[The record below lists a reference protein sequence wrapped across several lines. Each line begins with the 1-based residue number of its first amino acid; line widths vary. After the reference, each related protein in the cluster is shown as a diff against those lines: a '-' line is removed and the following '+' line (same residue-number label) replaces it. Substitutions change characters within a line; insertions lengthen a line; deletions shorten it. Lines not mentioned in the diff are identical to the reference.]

1 MRIGIDLGGTK
12 TEGAVLGD
20 DDVFIERRR
29 VATPSEDYAA
39 ICDVIADLV
48 EALETDVGVT
58 CTVGVAMPGALSPT
72 TGLVKNAN
80 TVSLIGQSFSSD
92 LAQRLGRAV
101 RIENDANC
109 FVISEAHDGAAR
121 GDAVVFGIIVG
132 TGTGGGL
139 FANGLLVRGA
149 NAIGGEWGH
158 NRVPWDVSD
167 APVRACYC
175 GRRHCVETYL
185 SGPGLLRTYAELG
198 GGSVAGVEDVV
209 VASLRGDLAAES
221 ALERYAQQFAQA
233 LATVINVF
241 DPDTVVIGGGVSN
254 LPRVCENVGA
264 ALPAYVFSDDVVTR
278 LVTARY
284 GDSSGV
290 RGAAW
295 LWDKNGGP
303 SIV

>member
-12 TEGAVLGD
+12 IEGAVLGD

-29 VATPSEDYAA
+29 VATPRKDYAA
-39 ICDVIADLV
+39 ICDVIGDLV
-48 EALETDVGVT
+48 EALEAGVDVT

-72 TGLVKNAN
+72 TGLVKNSN
-80 TVSLIGQSFSSD
+80 TVSLIGKPFSSD

-101 RIENDANC
+101 RVENDANC
-109 FVISEAHDGAAR
+109 FVVSEAHDGAAR

-139 FANGLLVRGA
+139 FAHGLLVLGA

-175 GRRHCVETYL
+175 GRQHCVETYL
-185 SGPGLLRTYAELG
+185 SGPGLLRTYTELG
-198 GGSVAGVEDVV
+198 GGTVAGVEDIVI
-209 VASLRGDLAAES
+209 ASTRSDRAAEM
-221 ALERYAQQFAQA
+221 ALERYAQQFGQA
-233 LATVINVF
+233 LATVINVL

-254 LPRVCENVGA
+254 LPRLCENVAA
-264 ALPAYVFSDDVVTR
+264 ALPPYVFSDDVVTR
-278 LVTARY
+278 LVTARH

-295 LWDKNGGP
+295 LWGKTGGAR
-303 SIV
+303 